1 MLSIVSVYVITRLS
15 SIRLRL
21 RSLFFVLS
29 IVLIICVMTYPY
41 LAIGSYYGDLKNY
54 KGLDGFAYMK
64 TLYPSDSDGIQWLNV
79 NVKGQPVILE
89 AQGDSYTD
97 FARVSANTGLPTI
110 LGWTVHEWLWRG
122 DYGVP
127 APRIPEVTNLY
138 ETKDVDYAKQ
148 LLDKYQVKY
157 VFIGAL
163 EYQKY
168 PTLDDS
174 KFGKL
179 GKVVFQEGKTQI
191 YEILR

>member
-1 MLSIVSVYVITRLS
+1 M
-15 SIRLRL
+15 
-21 RSLFFVLS
+21 
-29 IVLIICVMTYPY
+29 
-41 LAIGSYYGDLKNY
+41 
-54 KGLDGFAYMK
+54 
-64 TLYPSDSDGIQWLNV
+64 
-79 NVKGQPVILE
+79 
-89 AQGDSYTD
+89 
-97 FARVSANTGLPTI
+97 ARGCR
-110 LGWTVHEWLWRG
+110 TVHEWLWRG

-138 ETKDVDYAKQ
+138 ETKDANYAKQ